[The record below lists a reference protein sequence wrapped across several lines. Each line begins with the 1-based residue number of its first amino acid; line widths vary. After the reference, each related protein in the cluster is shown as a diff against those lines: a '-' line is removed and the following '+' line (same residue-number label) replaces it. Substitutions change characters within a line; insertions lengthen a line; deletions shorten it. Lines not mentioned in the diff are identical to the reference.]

1 MRRFLGSLG
10 LSRISGS
17 RSATPSIL
25 RKRASAMPWRS
36 RAWRVASARPA
47 DSDQLFAP
55 APPFHGRASVWPRIE
70 LGRDPSPA
78 ELAAVLGQS
87 EADLAAVRDAARPL
101 SFESLDETYS
111 DSDSVFADQG
121 PDAFAML
128 ADAELREALLVAIS
142 DLPERLQL
150 VVQLYFV
157 EELNLSEIAE
167 TLQVSVPRVHQLN
180 AQALDRLRS
189 GLAGIADIL

>member
-1 MRRFLGSLG
+1 MAS
-10 LSRISGS
+10 SCTRISE
-17 RSATPSIL
+17 SAKL
-25 RKRASAMPWRS
+25 CSALS
-36 RAWRVASARPA
+36 
-47 DSDQLFAP
+47 
-55 APPFHGRASVWPRIE
+55 
-70 LGRDPSPA
+70 
-78 ELAAVLGQS
+78 
-87 EADLAAVRDAARPL
+87 L

-111 DSDSVFADQG
+111 DNDSAFADQG

-167 TLQVSVPRVHQLN
+167 TLQVSVPRVHQLK

-189 GLAGIADIL
+189 GLAGMADIL